1 MSLLRTLFNKKYGET
16 VFKKEKQKLLT
27 EREIHDAH
35 VLTQQHSR
43 ALKQTNVKDFNV
55 ERLINFK
62 NQLIQSDKWLDKV
75 LLVQLCV
82 GCRFIEVLK
91 VSHFFSKQEAN
102 NIDTPEDLFIPEDD
116 EKLMEDMNI
125 GGSIVVVGVAKSRRV
140 GTGHQNPDKKSSVV
154 WDLELEDD
162 EEQYDLHEV
171 GRILP
176 SKPVMFLTPRAIV
189 WLVYKVI
196 RPKIN
201 AILESQGKNINTI
214 TLSELTGLFNDRAN
228 SRLAEWPSL
237 SSDNIP
243 ITTHWLRKIYANY
256 SYDNVGS
263 KTGITRTAWI
273 SKVLGH
279 LPKSFTTALSYN
291 TASITTGVE
300 RTKYENPELIE
311 SELKN
316 LVDFYSAQMKQ
327 VWQIQKAGKIL
338 SEIKEVDTH
347 TEEVLAKLNHLQ
359 EADKKRLEFTTLYSS
374 DYSQHRYRRVQ
385 KSMPK
390 IEKVHYFQE
399 LTEDMEK
406 NSIPLTYENYR
417 RLGFANSF
425 IKTQKASN

>member
-1 MSLLRTLFNKKYGET
+1 
-16 VFKKEKQKLLT
+16 
-27 EREIHDAH
+27 
-35 VLTQQHSR
+35 
-43 ALKQTNVKDFNV
+43 
-55 ERLINFK
+55 
-62 NQLIQSDKWLDKV
+62 
-75 LLVQLCV
+75 
-82 GCRFIEVLK
+82 
-91 VSHFFSKQEAN
+91 
-102 NIDTPEDLFIPEDD
+102 
-116 EKLMEDMNI
+116 
-125 GGSIVVVGVAKSRRV
+125 
-140 GTGHQNPDKKSSVV
+140 
-154 WDLELEDD
+154 
-162 EEQYDLHEV
+162 
-171 GRILP
+171 
-176 SKPVMFLTPRAIV
+176 
-189 WLVYKVI
+189 
-196 RPKIN
+196 
-201 AILESQGKNINTI
+201 
-214 TLSELTGLFNDRAN
+214 
-228 SRLAEWPSL
+228 L

-273 SKVLGH
+273 SKVLGN